1 MKNKIKRVC
10 ALLLAIMMLMTT
22 LSANVFAG
30 TIFTGTKED
39 TIYLSWQYYEYDKTN
54 KSYTAV
60 SALEEGKTYAARLM
74 FHNNPAD
81 EEQTI
86 VGASLHTEYDVEVV
100 NIPDAGEATK
110 RSVFCKLAASFTPN
124 NDGNGLL
131 IATYATADG
140 FWDDGDIVTDGY
152 FFEARFTA
160 KKAATSE
167 ELKTLFK
174 VSNES
179 RMFDVNKRSFT
190 IVECP
195 AFVARVKDGA
205 ADFFP
210 TTTAAKIAENLV
222 GEYIDENG
230 NATAVSGITVTLPAT
245 GLVEGKNVVTA
256 SYNGYTCDVTITV
269 KPDTMTGISITHEPN
284 MSYNSGDKL
293 NLTGLVV
300 SAQYA
305 SGNTVELG
313 SGVYAT
319 DPAKNTEL
327 TVAEH
332 NGKRITVTVG
342 SFTAETTGVLTVS
355 PANISG
361 ASIEDVGPFEYTG
374 EQIKPEPAVSLN
386 GKELVKD
393 TDYTLSYDN
402 NTNVTTE
409 AKVIVTAAGTEYT
422 GSAEK
427 TFEITKA
434 TGKLTLKVNNEENAV
449 TITYGDSITFTDG
462 NGIAIG
468 GGNPSDVVIYY
479 KTTDESTGTVYD
491 STSTQLN
498 VGAYTFWAVRSADD
512 NHEAA
517 TSNEVVVTIVPRTVT
532 NPALTIEGFAKG
544 SRKSDLTFT
553 NVTANLETPTGYNC
567 YEGTEATGN
576 PDNAGNFKVGTTYSI
591 AITLHPA
598 ANYAFDE
605 LDPGYLTV
613 TINGEE
619 QKAKIEK
626 GPEFNGVSEY
636 QAVVT
641 ATTADKDEPT
651 LDLKDLNAT
660 YGDKLLNLKL
670 DSCSASFNGQP
681 VEGTFAWA
689 DEYNAETPVGDAG
702 EQTFNVVFTPAQQE
716 VYATVTGTVKV
727 NVAKKQITFTKS
739 DYEWKSINDDPYT
752 LDDYKAMCFQY
763 DKNEH
768 GIEPT
773 CTNNDISDLVEF
785 EVSSNNKSTNVI
797 AATVTAKVLL
807 KDEYAKNYKFDKD
820 NTNIQSA
827 TLKVLPIV
835 VEGTGEYTHSV
846 EVCYTTSSVD
856 IPLSEFGLPEN
867 VLTDTNNKYWM
878 RNKAVVVDEGNVL
891 PFTPTAFDDTKL
903 TLTLNLKS
911 SLTKADANKTASVTL
926 GLKVNNYETTNP
938 GVEEIAGGEDKLFIL
953 KLTVKII
960 EKEDAGLEV
969 FGIPK
974 TMVYGDTVRAGSPD
988 GYYYTVEKEGKNATF
1003 SAMISDTAVVAFDN
1017 DEGLAAKGVGTATI
1031 TCTYESDT
1039 TFATKTFTINVTPKG
1054 LTANVSHA
1062 PITYGDLAPTE
1073 GYTVTFNGLLTGDVL
1088 ADTDYTVGTAYKQ
1101 GDPVGKYAFTC
1112 VLNSETVKNYKLD
1125 TVNGELVVNKKE
1137 LTDGDVTVTVLG
1149 ETPVYDG
1156 SEKKPSVEV
1165 KYGETT
1171 LAAAD
1176 YTVSYS
1182 NNVNA
1187 GVNTASVTV
1196 TSNDNSSY
1204 KFTATKNFTIAQA
1217 PISGAMIANIP
1228 SVTYDTKAHT
1238 PEVTVTFN
1246 GSKLTDA
1253 DYTVSYSEDCI
1264 NAGTVTVT
1272 VTGKGNFTGTASKDF
1287 AIAQAY
1293 LSVENQTVTH
1303 FRTETDAK
1311 SFAVPAD
1318 MFLADEKE
1326 TGFTITVTDYAGD
1339 EIFTTAPAVDGTNVN
1354 YQLNGTV
1361 GTAFVEVK
1369 VKPDSSNY
1377 ANASFTLTFVVNDK
1391 ENVSGSISFPD
1402 GSTVYTGTGIKYE
1415 NATIS
1420 GYSGTLRYGYT
1431 PNASTGASLDA
1442 SGLPLTVG
1450 TYTVAVTFNSDA
1462 SFGYKTATF
1471 TITKATPTGTPG
1483 YTKLETSGK
1492 TLADAKLTVGTIRP
1506 AGTIAWDLPLTTVL
1520 EDGKAYAW
1528 TFTPNDTHNYTILTG
1543 TLVPYVDDGMDYIPG
1558 VIGGNTGSFNFHDVS
1573 RLDYFYDAVKWAA
1586 ENGIASG
1593 TGRYTF
1599 SPNAV
1604 CTRAQTVTFLWRAA
1618 GSPLPRYRVCPF
1630 TDVQPSD
1637 YYYNAVLWAVEQG
1650 ITTGLNATT
1659 FGPDVTVTRGQVA
1672 TFLYRAASAAK
1683 PNTFNPFTD
1692 VKTTAYNYDAI
1703 LWAYDNRITTGTS
1716 DTTFSPDAY
1725 CTRAQIV
1732 TFLYRY
1738 YQGR

>member
-1 MKNKIKRVC
+1 MKNKLKRVC

-74 FHNNPAD
+74 FHNNPAE

-100 NIPDAGEATK
+100 NIPDTGEATK

-179 RMFDVNKRSFT
+179 RMFDVSKRSFT

-205 ADFFP
+205 PDFFP

-230 NATAVSGITVTLPAT
+230 NATAVSDFTVMLPAT
-245 GLVEGKNVVTA
+245 GLVKGENVVTA

-305 SGNTVELG
+305 SGDTAELG

-332 NGKRITVTVG
+332 NGKRITVKVG

-468 GGNPSDVVIYY
+468 GVNPSDVVIYY

-498 VGAYTFWAVRSADD
+498 VGNYTFWAVRSADD

-605 LDPGYLTV
+605 LDPGFLTV

-651 LDLKDLNAT
+651 LDLKDLSAT

-670 DSCSASFNGQP
+670 DSCSASLNGQP

-856 IPLSEFGLPEN
+856 IPLSEFGLPDE
-867 VLTDTNNKYWM
+867 VLNDTNNKYWM
-878 RNKAVVVDEGNVL
+878 RTDAVVAGDVDVISG
-891 PFTPTAFDDTKL
+891 TPTSFDEANR

-911 SLTKADANKTASVTL
+911 SLTKDDAGKTASVTL
-926 GLKVNNYETTNP
+926 GLKVNNYETINP

-988 GYYYTVEKEGKNATF
+988 GYYYTVKKEGKNATF
-1003 SAMISDTAVVAFDN
+1003 SAMISDTAVVAFDDDN
-1017 DEGLAAKGVGTATI
+1017 GLVAKGVGTAKI
-1031 TCTYESDT
+1031 TVEYDSDT
-1039 TFATKTFTINVTPKG
+1039 TYDKEEFTIEVTPKP
-1054 LTANVSHA
+1054 LTAAVSHA
-1062 PITYGDLAPTE
+1062 PITYGDPAPTE

-1088 ADTDYTVGTAYKQ
+1088 ADTDYTVGTEYKK
-1101 GDPVGKYAFTC
+1101 GDKVGNYKFT
-1112 VLNSETVKNYKLD
+1112 VELNTAVKNYKID
-1125 TVNGELVVNKKE
+1125 TVTGALVVNPK
-1137 LTDGDVTVTVLG
+1137 
-1149 ETPVYDG
+1149 
-1156 SEKKPSVEV
+1156 SIAAPSVTINDPTDKTYTGSPCVQGVSV
-1165 KYGETT
+1165 KDSEAK
-1171 LAAAD
+1171 L
-1176 YTVSYS
+1176 TVDDI
-1182 NNVNA
+1182 
-1187 GVNTASVTV
+1187 SVTYENNINV
-1196 TSNDNSSY
+1196 G
-1204 KFTATKNFTIAQA
+1204 TATIIYTGKNNYTGEIRKNFKITEASITDD
-1217 PISGAMIANIP
+1217 MIANIP

-1272 VTGKGNFTGTASKDF
+1272 VTGKGNFTGTASKTF
-1287 AIAQAY
+1287 TINKAGLTLNPCTISE
-1293 LSVENQTVTH
+1293 LC
-1303 FRTETDAK
+1303 TETDLK
-1311 SFAVPAD
+1311 TRTLPSDF
-1318 MFLADEKE
+1318 FLAGETE
-1326 TGFTITVTDYAGD
+1326 TGFSIELTAVAGGD
-1339 EIFTTAPAVDGTNVN
+1339 DIFAVAPAVVEGENKITFRLKNEVGAATFTVTVTPVSGN
-1354 YQLNGTV
+1354 YNG
-1361 GTAFVEVK
+1361 G
-1369 VKPDSSNY
+1369 SY
-1377 ANASFTLTFVVNDK
+1377 ALTISTHDRTD
-1391 ENVSGSISFPD
+1391 VSGSISFPD
-1402 GSTVYTGTGIKYE
+1402 GSAVYTGTGIKYE

-1420 GYSGTLRYGYT
+1420 GHSGTLRYGYT

-1492 TLADAKLTVGTIRP
+1492 TLTDAKLTVGTIRP

-1528 TFTPNDTHNYTILTG
+1528 TFTPADTHNYTILTG

-1573 RLDYFYDAVKWAA
+1573 RLDYFYNAVKWAA

-1630 TDVQPSD
+1630 TDVQPND

-1659 FGPDVTVTRGQVA
+1659 FGPDVTVDRGQVA
-1672 TFLYRAASAAK
+1672 AFLYRAASAAK
-1683 PNTFNPFTD
+1683 PSTFNPFTD
-1692 VKTTAYNYDAI
+1692 VKTTAYNYNAI

>member
-100 NIPDAGEATK
+100 NIPDAGETTK

-651 LDLKDLNAT
+651 LDLKDLSAT

-807 KDEYAKNYKFDKD
+807 KDKYAKNYKFDKD

-835 VEGTGEYTHSV
+835 VEGTGEYAHSV

-856 IPLSEFGLPEN
+856 IPLSAFGLPDE
-867 VLTDTNNKYWM
+867 VLNDTNNKYWM
-878 RNKAVVVDEGNVL
+878 RTDAVVAGDVDVISG
-891 PFTPTAFDDTKL
+891 TPTSFVEATR
-903 TLTLNLKS
+903 TLTLNLA
-911 SLTKADANKTASVTL
+911 SLTKDDAGKTASVTL
-926 GLKVNNYETTNP
+926 GLKVNNYETTNT
-938 GVEEIAGGEDKLFIL
+938 GVEEIAGGEEKLFIL

-988 GYYYTVEKEGKNATF
+988 GYYYTVKKEGKNATF
-1003 SAMISDTAVVAFDN
+1003 SAMISDTAVVAFDD

-1054 LTANVSHA
+1054 LTANVSHD
-1062 PITYGDLAPTE
+1062 PIIYGDAAPTTGYSVEFE
-1073 GYTVTFNGLLTGDVL
+1073 GLVNNDEIAEDAYTV
-1088 ADTDYTVGTAYKQ
+1088 DTEYTKGCKVDNYK
-1101 GDPVGKYAFTC
+1101 FTC
-1112 VLNSETVKNYKLD
+1112 VLDTDKIKNY
-1125 TVNGELVVNKKE
+1125 TIGNVTGELVVNPK
-1137 LTDGDVTVTVLG
+1137 
-1149 ETPVYDG
+1149 
-1156 SEKKPSVEV
+1156 SIAAPSVTINDPTDKTYTGSPCVQGVSV
-1165 KYGETT
+1165 KDSEAK
-1171 LAAAD
+1171 L
-1176 YTVSYS
+1176 TVDDI
-1182 NNVNA
+1182 
-1187 GVNTASVTV
+1187 SVTYENNINV
-1196 TSNDNSSY
+1196 G
-1204 KFTATKNFTIAQA
+1204 TATIIYTGKNNYTGEIRKNFKITEASITDD
-1217 PISGAMIANIP
+1217 MIANIP
-1228 SVTYDTKAHT
+1228 SVTYNTRAHT
-1238 PEVTVTFN
+1238 PDVTVTFE
-1246 GSKLTDA
+1246 GSTLEAGK
-1253 DYTVSYSEDCI
+1253 DYGVAYTNNI
-1264 NAGTVTVT
+1264 NAGTATVT

-1311 SFAVPAD
+1311 SYAVPAD

-1354 YQLNGTV
+1354 YQLSGTV

-1402 GSTVYTGTGIKYE
+1402 GSAVYTGTGIKYE

-1573 RLDYFYDAVKWAA
+1573 RFDYFYDAVKWAA

-1650 ITTGLNATT
+1650 ITTGLNANT

-1683 PNTFNPFTD
+1683 PSTFNPFTD
-1692 VKTTAYNYDAI
+1692 VKTTAYNYGAI

>member
-1 MKNKIKRVC
+1 MMKRNI
-10 ALLLAIMMLMTT
+10 ALLLIAALLASFLVLPVSAAEIPEIK
-22 LSANVFAG
+22 LSVVPFTEDAENG
-30 TIFTGTKED
+30 TIIEGTAKE
-39 TIYLSWQYYEYDKTN
+39 TYEAGD
-54 KSYTAV
+54 AV
-60 SALEEGKTYAARLM
+60 ACK
-74 FHNNPAD
+74 
-81 EEQTI
+81 
-86 VGASLHTEYDVEVV
+86 VEFV
-100 NIPDAGEATK
+100 
-110 RSVFCKLAASFTPN
+110 N
-124 NDGNGLL
+124 NDVVRWLNTFAIELMYDNTKL
-131 IATYATADG
+131 SLYS
-140 FWDDGDIVTDGY
+140 FPSDD
-152 FFEARFTA
+152 E
-160 KKAATSE
+160 
-167 ELKTLFK
+167 
-174 VSNES
+174 
-179 RMFDVNKRSFT
+179 
-190 IVECP
+190 
-195 AFVARVKDGA
+195 
-205 ADFFP
+205 
-210 TTTAAKIAENLV
+210 
-222 GEYIDENG
+222 
-230 NATAVSGITVTLPAT
+230 
-245 GLVEGKNVVTA
+245 
-256 SYNGYTCDVTITV
+256 
-269 KPDTMTGISITHEPN
+269 
-284 MSYNSGDKL
+284 
-293 NLTGLVV
+293 
-300 SAQYA
+300 
-305 SGNTVELG
+305 
-313 SGVYAT
+313 
-319 DPAKNTEL
+319 
-327 TVAEH
+327 
-332 NGKRITVTVG
+332 
-342 SFTAETTGVLTVS
+342 
-355 PANISG
+355 
-361 ASIEDVGPFEYTG
+361 EDVGPLVNELGGLSTPAAKPDEGHYPFAIALTPGQRVAANATKTVAYILFKISG
-374 EQIKPEPAVSLN
+374 EAESGNLTFTVDKDSNRNQICGSLN
-386 GKELVKD
+386 KGGEAENFTEIDFSDIAVEAPVIGVAPTIDSVKVD
-393 TDYTLSYDN
+393 PDSAEYASGDVLTLSA
-402 NTNVTTE
+402 TS
-409 AKVIVTAAGTEYT
+409 KAGSNIT
-422 GSAEK
+422 SLV
-427 TFEITKA
+427 TFEVTNDAGSPA
-434 TGKLTLKVNNEENAV
+434 TGFTLDAENATLTV
-449 TITYGDSITFTDG
+449 NETDPASVGTYTVKASAKGEESRGEATATFT
-462 NGIAIG
+462 I
-468 GGNPSDVVIYY
+468 NP
-479 KTTDESTGTVYD
+479 K
-491 STSTQLN
+491 
-498 VGAYTFWAVRSADD
+498 
-512 NHEAA
+512 
-517 TSNEVVVTIVPRTVT
+517 TVT
-532 NPALTIEGFAKG
+532 NPTLTVVGFGKGQAKG
-544 SRKSDLTFT
+544 SLTFKD
-553 NVTANLETPTGYNC
+553 VTGGLAVPNGYRC
-567 YEGTEATGN
+567 YKGTEATGT
-576 PDNAGNFKVGTTYSI
+576 PDHEGNFEAGTTYTI
-591 AITLHPA
+591 AITLNPA
-598 ANYAFDE
+598 ENYAFDE

-856 IPLSEFGLPEN
+856 IPLSEFGLPDE
-867 VLTDTNNKYWM
+867 VLNDTNNKYWM
-878 RNKAVVVDEGNVL
+878 RTDAVVAGDVDVISG
-891 PFTPTAFDDTKL
+891 TPTSFDETNR

-911 SLTKADANKTASVTL
+911 SLTKDDAGKTASVTL
-926 GLKVNNYETTNP
+926 GLKVNNYETINP

-1054 LTANVSHA
+1054 LTANVSYA

-1246 GSKLTDA
+1246 GNKLTDA

-1483 YTKLETSGK
+1483 YTKLESSGK

-1586 ENGIASG
+1586 ENDIASG

-1683 PNTFNPFTD
+1683 PSTFNPFTD
-1692 VKTTAYNYDAI
+1692 VKTTAYNYNAI

>member
-1 MKNKIKRVC
+1 
-10 ALLLAIMMLMTT
+10 MMLMST
-22 LSANVFAG
+22 LSLNVFAG
-30 TIFTGTKED
+30 SVIPGTKDEK
-39 TIYLSWQYYEYDKTN
+39 IHLGWKYFEYDEDN
-54 KSYTAV
+54 EAAGAAV
-60 SALEEGKTYAARLM
+60 QALEAGKTYCVRLA
-74 FHNNPAD
+74 FFDNPSD
-81 EEQTI
+81 ENSTVTGATI
-86 VGASLHTEYDVEVV
+86 SVRYDAEAV
-100 NIPDAGEATK
+100 NIPNTGEATVN
-110 RSVFCKLAASFTPN
+110 SVFYEYQGTFIPN

-131 IATYATADG
+131 TITLATTSGIRTNRGKLVTAG
-140 FWDDGDIVTDGY
+140 N
-152 FFEARFTA
+152 FFEAVFEA
-160 KKAATSE
+160 KKTVTE
-167 ELKTLFK
+167 DELKTLFHLG
-174 VSNES
+174 SETN
-179 RMFDVNKRSFT
+179 MIFDVNEKDFT

-195 AFVARVKDGA
+195 AFTARVKDGA

-230 NATAVSGITVTLPAT
+230 IATAVSDFTVTLPAT
-245 GLVEGKNVVTA
+245 GLVEGENVVTA

-305 SGNTVELG
+305 SGDTVELG

-342 SFTAETTGVLTVS
+342 SFTAETIGTLTVN
-355 PANISG
+355 PADISS
-361 ASIEDVGPFEYTG
+361 ASIAAVGPFEYDNG
-374 EQIKPEPAVSLN
+374 NEIKPTPAITLGEKTLEN
-386 GKELVKD
+386 GV
-393 TDYTLSYDN
+393 DYDLSYESN
-402 NTNVTTE
+402 INVG
-409 AKVIVTAAGTEYT
+409 TATLTATGKGEYQGTV
-422 GSAEK
+422 SA
-427 TFEITKA
+427 TFQITKA

-468 GGNPSDVVIYY
+468 GVNPSDVVIYY

-498 VGAYTFWAVRSADD
+498 VGTYTFWAVRSADD
-512 NHEAA
+512 NNEAA
-517 TSNEVVVTIVPRTVT
+517 TSNEVAVTITPKKVT
-532 NPALTIEGFAKG
+532 NPTLTVVGFGKGQAKG
-544 SRKSDLTFT
+544 FLKFT
-553 NVTANLETPTGYNC
+553 NVTGGLAVPTGYNC

-641 ATTADKDEPT
+641 ATTAGKDTLAVLLTPGTTPNAHYGMKLSDLSFTGGTVIVAGDASKTPVDGHFEWVNPNEDVGDPTVYDGTSEPYGRAFAAKFVPTDSENYAELSLNVRVHVHKATISIADIKDWDYTDAFQYDGTEHKVELVIPADLQGRIKVEYENNTATDVGTRTATATISALDDVHYAIYESDCTRTLTWQINAATPEGYTADIVKEVLVGDVQTITVTANDFNLPAGGRLGSPT
-651 LDLKDLNAT
+651 LVSDSTSLVTSWGLTSNDGVAYDLRATTADDADTAEAKYLMVYRNRNYTDVTVTVTIKVIAKTADTETMKFTVADAVYGAGVSPVFTSLPAGVTADMVTVSYTGSEGTYTAATIADAPVGDYTANAKYETSDTIYTASASFKITPKGLTVSVSYDPIT
-660 YGDKLLNLKL
+660 YGDAAPENGYKVTIEGLVNGEEVTYTVGTEYKKGDKVGNYKFTFELNTAVKNYKI
-670 DSCSASFNGQP
+670 D
-681 VEGTFAWA
+681 
-689 DEYNAETPVGDAG
+689 
-702 EQTFNVVFTPAQQE
+702 
-716 VYATVTGTVKV
+716 TVTGALVV
-727 NVAKKQITFTKS
+727 NP
-739 DYEWKSINDDPYT
+739 KSIAAPSVTINDPTDKTYT
-752 LDDYKAMCFQY
+752 GSPCVQGVSVKDSEAKLTFD
-763 DKNEH
+763 
-768 GIEPT
+768 
-773 CTNNDISDLVEF
+773 DISVTYE
-785 EVSSNNKSTNVI
+785 NNIN
-797 AATVTAKVLL
+797 
-807 KDEYAKNYKFDKD
+807 
-820 NTNIQSA
+820 
-827 TLKVLPIV
+827 
-835 VEGTGEYTHSV
+835 
-846 EVCYTTSSVD
+846 
-856 IPLSEFGLPEN
+856 
-867 VLTDTNNKYWM
+867 
-878 RNKAVVVDEGNVL
+878 
-891 PFTPTAFDDTKL
+891 
-903 TLTLNLKS
+903 
-911 SLTKADANKTASVTL
+911 
-926 GLKVNNYETTNP
+926 
-938 GVEEIAGGEDKLFIL
+938 
-953 KLTVKII
+953 
-960 EKEDAGLEV
+960 
-969 FGIPK
+969 
-974 TMVYGDTVRAGSPD
+974 
-988 GYYYTVEKEGKNATF
+988 
-1003 SAMISDTAVVAFDN
+1003 
-1017 DEGLAAKGVGTATI
+1017 VGTATI
-1031 TCTYESDT
+1031 
-1039 TFATKTFTINVTPKG
+1039 I
-1054 LTANVSHA
+1054 
-1062 PITYGDLAPTE
+1062 
-1073 GYTVTFNGLLTGDVL
+1073 YTGKNNYTG
-1088 ADTDYTVGTAYKQ
+1088 
-1101 GDPVGKYAFTC
+1101 
-1112 VLNSETVKNYKLD
+1112 EIR
-1125 TVNGELVVNKKE
+1125 
-1137 LTDGDVTVTVLG
+1137 
-1149 ETPVYDG
+1149 
-1156 SEKKPSVEV
+1156 
-1165 KYGETT
+1165 
-1171 LAAAD
+1171 
-1176 YTVSYS
+1176 
-1182 NNVNA
+1182 
-1187 GVNTASVTV
+1187 
-1196 TSNDNSSY
+1196 
-1204 KFTATKNFTIAQA
+1204 KNFKITEASITDD
-1217 PISGAMIANIP
+1217 MIANIP
-1228 SVTYDTKAHT
+1228 SVTYNTRAHT
-1238 PEVTVTFN
+1238 PDVTVTFE
-1246 GSKLTDA
+1246 GSTLEAGK
-1253 DYTVSYSEDCI
+1253 DYDVAYTNNI
-1264 NAGTVTVT
+1264 NAGTATVT

-1311 SFAVPAD
+1311 SYAVPAD

-1326 TGFTITVTDYAGD
+1326 TGFTITVTDYDGD
-1339 EIFTTAPAVDGTNVN
+1339 EIFKTAPAVDGTNVN

-1369 VKPDSSNY
+1369 VKPGSSNY

-1402 GSTVYTGTGIKYE
+1402 GSAVYTGTGIKYE

-1528 TFTPNDTHNYTILTG
+1528 TFTPADTHNYTILTG
-1543 TLVPYVDDGMDYIPG
+1543 TLIPYVDDGMDYIPG

-1630 TDVQPSD
+1630 TDVNPRD
-1637 YYYNAVLWAVEQG
+1637 YYYDAVLWAVEQG

-1659 FGPDVTVTRGQVA
+1659 FGPDVTVDRGQVA
-1672 TFLYRAASAAK
+1672 AFLYRAASAAK

>member
-1 MKNKIKRVC
+1 MKVRLKRVL
-10 ALLLAIMMLMTT
+10 ALLLAAAMLASFCSVT
-22 LSANVFAG
+22 VFAG
-30 TIFTGTKED
+30 EVAKGTNGK
-39 TIYLSWQYYEYDKTN
+39 TIYLNWTYYSDKKVTN
-54 KSYTAV
+54 KVDSLEADTEYYARLGFSGNPIDQGALASICSFSLYGSFDTEKIEAESILSGDVTIQKNIIGNEFNLQWASPDGIINEDEELLAQGCLARICFKTKRAV
-60 SALEEGKTYAARLM
+60 S
-74 FHNNPAD
+74 
-81 EEQTI
+81 
-86 VGASLHTEYDVEVV
+86 
-100 NIPDAGEATK
+100 
-110 RSVFCKLAASFTPN
+110 
-124 NDGNGLL
+124 
-131 IATYATADG
+131 
-140 FWDDGDIVTDGY
+140 
-152 FFEARFTA
+152 
-160 KKAATSE
+160 SE
-167 ELKTLFK
+167 ELHGLFK
-174 VSNES
+174 VNAKLSSGEETNIGDGVIGNP
-179 RMFDVNKRSFT
+179 RLFT

-195 AFVARVKDGA
+195 AFVARLADNA
-205 ADFFP
+205 PDFFP

-230 NATAVSGITVTLPAT
+230 NATAVSNFTVTLPAA
-245 GLVEGKNVVTA
+245 GLVKGENVVTA
-256 SYNGYTCDVTITV
+256 SYDGYTCDVTITV
-269 KPDTMTGISITHEPN
+269 KPDTMTGILIKSEPDN
-284 MSYNSGDKL
+284 MIYTSGDKL

-305 SGNTVELG
+305 SGDTVELG

-332 NGKRITVTVG
+332 NGKHITVTVG

-427 TFEITKA
+427 NFEIKKA

-449 TITYGDSITFTDG
+449 TITYGDSIMFTDG

-468 GGNPSDVVIYY
+468 GVNPSDVVIYY

-498 VGAYTFWAVRSADD
+498 VGTYTFWAVRSADD

-544 SRKSDLTFT
+544 SRKMALTFT
-553 NVTANLETPTGYNC
+553 NVTVNLETPTGYNC
-567 YEGTEATGN
+567 YEGTEATGK

-651 LDLKDLNAT
+651 LDLKDLSAT

-739 DYEWKSINDDPYT
+739 DYKWRASNNETPTEVKDDGEIVFT
-752 LDDYKAMCFQY
+752 Y
-763 DKNEH
+763 DGKEH
-768 GIEPT
+768 GIEAY
-773 CTNNDISDLVEF
+773 CKNSAIADDVEIVYDSGERSF
-785 EVSSNNKSTNVI
+785 TSSKGS
-797 AATVTAKVLL
+797 TVTAHVEV
-807 KDEYAKNYKFDKD
+807 KDKKNYELDGGP
-820 NTNIQSA
+820 NIQSGFIRI
-827 TLKVLPIV
+827 LPIV
-835 VEGTGEYTHSV
+835 VNYDGEYTHSV

-856 IPLSEFGLPEN
+856 IPLSEFGLPDE
-867 VLTDTNNKYWM
+867 VLNDTNNKYWM
-878 RNKAVVVDEGNVL
+878 RTDAVVAGDVDVISG
-891 PFTPTAFDDTKL
+891 TPTSFDEANR

-911 SLTKADANKTASVTL
+911 SLTKDDAGKTASVTL
-926 GLKVNNYETTNP
+926 GLKVNNYETINP

-988 GYYYTVEKEGKNATF
+988 GYYYTVKKEGKNATF
-1003 SAMISDTAVVAFDN
+1003 SAMISDTAVVAFDDDN
-1017 DEGLAAKGVGTATI
+1017 GLVAKGVGTAKI
-1031 TCTYESDT
+1031 TVEYDSDT
-1039 TFATKTFTINVTPKG
+1039 TYDKEEFTIEVTPKP
-1054 LTANVSHA
+1054 LTAAVSHA
-1062 PITYGDLAPTE
+1062 PITYGDPAPTE

-1088 ADTDYTVGTAYKQ
+1088 ADTDYTVGTEYKK
-1101 GDPVGKYAFTC
+1101 GDKVGNYKFT
-1112 VLNSETVKNYKLD
+1112 VELNTAVKNYKID
-1125 TVNGELVVNKKE
+1125 TVTGALVVNPK
-1137 LTDGDVTVTVLG
+1137 
-1149 ETPVYDG
+1149 
-1156 SEKKPSVEV
+1156 SIAAPSVTINNPTDKTYTGSPCVQGVSV
-1165 KYGETT
+1165 KDSEAKLTF
-1171 LAAAD
+1171 D
-1176 YTVSYS
+1176 DI
-1182 NNVNA
+1182 
-1187 GVNTASVTV
+1187 SVTYENNINV
-1196 TSNDNSSY
+1196 G
-1204 KFTATKNFTIAQA
+1204 TATIIYTGKNNYTGEIRKNFKITEASITDD
-1217 PISGAMIANIP
+1217 MIANIP
-1228 SVTYDTKAHT
+1228 SVTYNTKAHT
-1238 PEVTVTFN
+1238 PDVTVTFE
-1246 GSKLTDA
+1246 GSTLEAGK
-1253 DYTVSYSEDCI
+1253 DYDVAYTNNI
-1264 NAGTVTVT
+1264 NAGTATVT
-1272 VTGKGNFTGTASKDF
+1272 VTGKGNFTGTASKTF
-1287 AIAQAY
+1287 TINKAGLTLNPCTISE
-1293 LSVENQTVTH
+1293 LC
-1303 FRTETDAK
+1303 TETDLK
-1311 SFAVPAD
+1311 TRTLPSDF
-1318 MFLADEKE
+1318 FLAGETE
-1326 TGFTITVTDYAGD
+1326 TGFSIKLTAVEGGD
-1339 EIFTTAPAVDGTNVN
+1339 DIFAVAPAVVEGENKITFRLKNEVGAATFTVTVTPVSGN
-1354 YQLNGTV
+1354 YNG
-1361 GTAFVEVK
+1361 G
-1369 VKPDSSNY
+1369 SY
-1377 ANASFTLTFVVNDK
+1377 ALTISTHDRTD
-1391 ENVSGSISFPD
+1391 VSGSISFPD
-1402 GSTVYTGTGIKYE
+1402 GSAVYTGTGIKYE

-1528 TFTPNDTHNYTILTG
+1528 TFTPADTHNYTILTG

-1692 VKTTAYNYDAI
+1692 VKTTAYNYNAI

>member
-1 MKNKIKRVC
+1 MMKRNI
-10 ALLLAIMMLMTT
+10 ALLLIAALLASFLVLPVSAAEIPEIK
-22 LSANVFAG
+22 LSVVPFTEDAENG
-30 TIFTGTKED
+30 TIIEGTAKE
-39 TIYLSWQYYEYDKTN
+39 TYEAGD
-54 KSYTAV
+54 AV
-60 SALEEGKTYAARLM
+60 ACK
-74 FHNNPAD
+74 
-81 EEQTI
+81 
-86 VGASLHTEYDVEVV
+86 VEFV
-100 NIPDAGEATK
+100 
-110 RSVFCKLAASFTPN
+110 N
-124 NDGNGLL
+124 NDVVRWLNTFAIELMYDNTKL
-131 IATYATADG
+131 SLYS
-140 FWDDGDIVTDGY
+140 FPSDD
-152 FFEARFTA
+152 E
-160 KKAATSE
+160 
-167 ELKTLFK
+167 
-174 VSNES
+174 
-179 RMFDVNKRSFT
+179 
-190 IVECP
+190 
-195 AFVARVKDGA
+195 
-205 ADFFP
+205 
-210 TTTAAKIAENLV
+210 
-222 GEYIDENG
+222 
-230 NATAVSGITVTLPAT
+230 
-245 GLVEGKNVVTA
+245 
-256 SYNGYTCDVTITV
+256 
-269 KPDTMTGISITHEPN
+269 
-284 MSYNSGDKL
+284 
-293 NLTGLVV
+293 
-300 SAQYA
+300 
-305 SGNTVELG
+305 
-313 SGVYAT
+313 
-319 DPAKNTEL
+319 
-327 TVAEH
+327 
-332 NGKRITVTVG
+332 
-342 SFTAETTGVLTVS
+342 
-355 PANISG
+355 
-361 ASIEDVGPFEYTG
+361 EDVGPLVNELGGLSTPAAKPDEGHYPFAIALTPGQRVAANATKTVAYILFKISG
-374 EQIKPEPAVSLN
+374 EAESGNLTFTVDKDSNRNQICGSLN
-386 GKELVKD
+386 KGGEAENFTEIDFSDIAVEAPVIGVAPTIDSVKVD
-393 TDYTLSYDN
+393 PDSAEYASGDVLTLSA
-402 NTNVTTE
+402 TS
-409 AKVIVTAAGTEYT
+409 KAGSNIT
-422 GSAEK
+422 SLV
-427 TFEITKA
+427 TFEVTNDAGSPA
-434 TGKLTLKVNNEENAV
+434 TGFTLDAENATLTV
-449 TITYGDSITFTDG
+449 NETDPASVGTYTVKASAKGEESRGEATATFT
-462 NGIAIG
+462 I
-468 GGNPSDVVIYY
+468 NP
-479 KTTDESTGTVYD
+479 K
-491 STSTQLN
+491 
-498 VGAYTFWAVRSADD
+498 
-512 NHEAA
+512 
-517 TSNEVVVTIVPRTVT
+517 TVT
-532 NPALTIEGFAKG
+532 NPTLTVVGFGKGQAKG
-544 SRKSDLTFT
+544 SLTFKD
-553 NVTANLETPTGYNC
+553 VTGGLAVPNGYRC
-567 YEGTEATGN
+567 YKGTEATGT
-576 PDNAGNFKVGTTYSI
+576 PDHEGNFEAGTTYTI
-591 AITLHPA
+591 AITLNPA
-598 ANYAFDE
+598 ENYAFDE
-605 LDPGYLTV
+605 LDPGSVAV

-651 LDLKDLNAT
+651 LDLKDLSAT

-807 KDEYAKNYKFDKD
+807 KDKYAKNYKFDKD

-835 VEGTGEYTHSV
+835 VEGTGEYAHSV

-856 IPLSEFGLPEN
+856 IPLSAFGLPDE
-867 VLTDTNNKYWM
+867 VLNDTNNKYWM
-878 RNKAVVVDEGNVL
+878 RTDAVVAGDVDVISG
-891 PFTPTAFDDTKL
+891 TPTSFVEATR
-903 TLTLNLKS
+903 TLTLNLA
-911 SLTKADANKTASVTL
+911 SLTKDDAGKTASVTL
-926 GLKVNNYETTNP
+926 GLKVNNYETTNT
-938 GVEEIAGGEDKLFIL
+938 GVEEIAGGEEKLFIL

-988 GYYYTVEKEGKNATF
+988 GYYYTVKKEGKNATF
-1003 SAMISDTAVVAFDN
+1003 SAMISDTAVVAFDD

-1054 LTANVSHA
+1054 LTANVSHD
-1062 PITYGDLAPTE
+1062 PIIYGDAAPTTGYSVEFE
-1073 GYTVTFNGLLTGDVL
+1073 GLVNNDEIAEDAYTV
-1088 ADTDYTVGTAYKQ
+1088 DTEYTKGCKVDNYK
-1101 GDPVGKYAFTC
+1101 FTC
-1112 VLNSETVKNYKLD
+1112 VLDTDKIKNY
-1125 TVNGELVVNKKE
+1125 TIGNVTGELVVNPK
-1137 LTDGDVTVTVLG
+1137 
-1149 ETPVYDG
+1149 
-1156 SEKKPSVEV
+1156 SIAAPSVTINDPTDKTYTGSPCVQGVSV
-1165 KYGETT
+1165 KDSEAK
-1171 LAAAD
+1171 L
-1176 YTVSYS
+1176 TVDDI
-1182 NNVNA
+1182 
-1187 GVNTASVTV
+1187 SVTYENNINV
-1196 TSNDNSSY
+1196 G
-1204 KFTATKNFTIAQA
+1204 TATIIYTGKNNYTGEIRKNFKITEASITDD
-1217 PISGAMIANIP
+1217 MIANIP
-1228 SVTYDTKAHT
+1228 SVTYNTKPHT
-1238 PEVTVTFN
+1238 PEVTVTFE
-1246 GSKLTDA
+1246 GSPLEAGK
-1253 DYTVSYSEDCI
+1253 DYDVAYTNNIY
-1264 NAGTVTVT
+1264 AGTATVT
-1272 VTGKGNFTGTASKDF
+1272 VTGKGNFTGTASKNF

-1311 SFAVPAD
+1311 SYAVPAD

-1326 TGFTITVTDYAGD
+1326 TGFTITVTDYDGD
-1339 EIFTTAPAVDGTNVN
+1339 EIFTTAPAVNGTNVN

-1402 GSTVYTGTGIKYE
+1402 GSAVYTGTGIKYE

-1528 TFTPNDTHNYTILTG
+1528 TFTPADTHNYTILTG

-1630 TDVQPSD
+1630 TDVKPSD

-1683 PNTFNPFTD
+1683 PSTFNPFTD
-1692 VKTTAYNYDAI
+1692 VKTTAYNYNAI

>member
-1 MKNKIKRVC
+1 MKRVVS
-10 ALLLAIMMLMTT
+10 LVLAILMLVTVTAVPVSAAEKGTSLSLSVVPVTIENKTMTEVTDEGHEYTADSYFLVKVNLKNGATEQYIQGVQLSVNYDPDAVVPYRFNSSSGRVGYGIAPAGFAGNVESAITSEGTVQIGLMTSGWIYVDANETANIASFLFQVKSTAETSSYRFAINTEAETIIEALVDPDGTETAYIDCDYSEAKYDLAIKGAVPTLASVAVDKDEVGYASGDVIT
-22 LSANVFAG
+22 LSA
-30 TIFTGTKED
+30 E
-39 TIYLSWQYYEYDKTN
+39 S
-54 KSYTAV
+54 
-60 SALEEGKTYAARLM
+60 
-74 FHNNPAD
+74 
-81 EEQTI
+81 
-86 VGASLHTEYDVEVV
+86 
-100 NIPDAGEATK
+100 
-110 RSVFCKLAASFTPN
+110 
-124 NDGNGLL
+124 
-131 IATYATADG
+131 
-140 FWDDGDIVTDGY
+140 
-152 FFEARFTA
+152 
-160 KKAATSE
+160 TS
-167 ELKTLFK
+167 
-174 VSNES
+174 
-179 RMFDVNKRSFT
+179 
-190 IVECP
+190 
-195 AFVARVKDGA
+195 
-205 ADFFP
+205 
-210 TTTAAKIAENLV
+210 
-222 GEYIDENG
+222 
-230 NATAVSGITVTLPAT
+230 
-245 GLVEGKNVVTA
+245 GKNVTDFVTF
-256 SYNGYTCDVTITV
+256 TI
-269 KPDTMTGISITHEPN
+269 KDYEG
-284 MSYNSGDKL
+284 
-293 NLTGLVV
+293 TGL
-300 SAQYA
+300 SI
-305 SGNTVELG
+305 EK
-313 SGVYAT
+313 
-319 DPAKNTEL
+319 DKL
-327 TVAEH
+327 TVAAE
-332 NGKRITVTVG
+332 GAAPVGTYTVVATPDG
-342 SFTAETTGVLTVS
+342 TNCTLAE
-355 PANISG
+355 G
-361 ASIEDVGPFEYTG
+361 ASA
-374 EQIKPEPAVSLN
+374 PEA
-386 GKELVKD
+386 
-393 TDYTLSYDN
+393 
-402 NTNVTTE
+402 
-409 AKVIVTAAGTEYT
+409 
-422 GSAEK
+422 
-427 TFEITKA
+427 
-434 TGKLTLKVNNEENAV
+434 
-449 TITYGDSITFTDG
+449 TFTIIPKKITDPKV
-462 NGIAIG
+462 AI
-468 GGNPSDVVIYY
+468 
-479 KTTDESTGTVYD
+479 T
-491 STSTQLN
+491 
-498 VGAYTFWAVRSADD
+498 
-512 NHEAA
+512 
-517 TSNEVVVTIVPRTVT
+517 
-532 NPALTIEGFAKG
+532 GFAKG
-544 SRKSDLTFT
+544 NDIHWDLKIEPKD
-553 NVTANLETPTGYNC
+553 TAGLISNGVNC
-567 YEGTEATGN
+567 YEGPEVTDKPTNSGKFK
-576 PDNAGNFKVGTTYSI
+576 PDTTYTF
-591 AITLHPA
+591 AITLDA
-598 ANYAFDE
+598 MENYE
-605 LDPGYLTV
+605 LGEGTLTY
-613 TINGEE
+613 TINGGEE
-619 QKAKIEK
+619 TTTPIVEK
-626 GPEFNGVSEY
+626 NDFGTPYY

-641 ATTADKDEPT
+641 ATTAGLDSPT
-651 LDLKDLNAT
+651 LALDKLNAT
-660 YGDKLLNLKL
+660 YGDLLSSLIPNGT
-670 DSCSASFNGQP
+670 ATFNGQT
-681 VEGTFAWA
+681 VAGTFAWA
-689 DEYNAETPVGDAG
+689 DKYDENTTVGDAG
-702 EQTFNVVFTPAQQE
+702 ERTFDVVFTPTDKE
-716 VYATVTGTVKV
+716 VYATVTGTVTV
-727 NVAKKQITFTKS
+727 TVAQKEIEFKTS
-739 DYEWKSINDDPYT
+739 DYEWKSINPDDTYT
-752 LDDYKAMCFQY
+752 VDSYGRMCFQY
-763 DKNEH
+763 DGNEH
-768 GIEPT
+768 GIEPN
-773 CTNNDISDLVEF
+773 CKNDDIRDLVEF
-785 EVSSNNKSTNVI
+785 EYVAQFTTNKSTNVI
-797 AATVTAKVLL
+797 GSTVKAQVLL
-807 KDEYAKNYKFDKD
+807 KNNNYKFDKTSTVIKD
-820 NTNIQSA
+820 GDW
-827 TLKVLPIV
+827 KVVPIV
-835 VEGTGEYTHSV
+835 IDYAGEYTHSV
-846 EVCYTTSSVD
+846 DVCYTTSSVD
-856 IPLSEFGLPEN
+856 IPLSAFGLPEN
-867 VLTDTNNKYWM
+867 VLNDTNNKYWM
-878 RNKAVVVDEGNVL
+878 RTDAVVGGDVEVL
-891 PFTPTAFDDTKL
+891 PMTPTSFDEATR

-911 SLTKADANKTASVTL
+911 GLTKDDAGKTATVTL

-938 GVEEIAGGEDKLFIL
+938 GVEGIANKEEKLFIL
-953 KLTVKII
+953 KLTVNII

-988 GYYYTVEKEGKNATF
+988 GYYYTVKKEGKNATF
-1003 SAMISDTAVVAFDN
+1003 SAMISDTAVVAFDD

-1054 LTANVSHA
+1054 LTANVSHD
-1062 PITYGDLAPTE
+1062 PITYGDEAPAD
-1073 GYTVTFNGLLTGDVL
+1073 GYTVTFSGLLTGDEIT
-1088 ADTDYTVGTAYKQ
+1088 DTDYTVGTEYKQ
-1101 GDPVGKYAFTC
+1101 GNPAGKYKFT
-1112 VLNSETVKNYKLD
+1112 VALDTNKVKNYTIN

-1137 LTDGDVTVTVLG
+1137 LTDDAVTVTVLG

-1156 SEKKPSVEV
+1156 IEKKPSVEV

-1204 KFTATKNFTIAQA
+1204 KFTATKNFTIAPA
-1217 PISGAMIANIP
+1217 PISGAMIVNIP

-1253 DYTVSYSEDCI
+1253 DYTVSYGEDCI
-1264 NAGTVTVT
+1264 NAGTATVT

-1391 ENVSGSISFPD
+1391 ENVSGSIFFPD
-1402 GSTVYTGTGIKYE
+1402 GSAVYTGTGIKYE

-1483 YTKLETSGK
+1483 YTLIETSGK

-1573 RLDYFYDAVKWAA
+1573 RFDYFYDAVKWAA

-1703 LWAYDNRITTGTS
+1703 LWAYDNRITTGIS
-1716 DTTFSPDAY
+1716 DTTFSPDVY

>member
-1 MKNKIKRVC
+1 
-10 ALLLAIMMLMTT
+10 MMLMTT

-651 LDLKDLNAT
+651 LDLKDLSAT

-807 KDEYAKNYKFDKD
+807 KDKYAKNYKFDKD

-835 VEGTGEYTHSV
+835 VEGTGEYAHSV

-856 IPLSEFGLPEN
+856 IPLSAFGLPDE
-867 VLTDTNNKYWM
+867 VLNDTNNKYWM
-878 RNKAVVVDEGNVL
+878 RTDAVVAGDVDVISG
-891 PFTPTAFDDTKL
+891 TPTSFVEATR
-903 TLTLNLKS
+903 TLTLNLA
-911 SLTKADANKTASVTL
+911 SLTKDDAGKTASVTL
-926 GLKVNNYETTNP
+926 GLKVNNYETTNT
-938 GVEEIAGGEDKLFIL
+938 GVEEIAGGEEKLFIL

-988 GYYYTVEKEGKNATF
+988 GYYYTVKKEGKNATF
-1003 SAMISDTAVVAFDN
+1003 SAMISDTAVVAFDD

-1054 LTANVSHA
+1054 LTANVSHD
-1062 PITYGDLAPTE
+1062 PIIYGDAAPTTGYSVEFE
-1073 GYTVTFNGLLTGDVL
+1073 GLVNNDEIAEDAYTV
-1088 ADTDYTVGTAYKQ
+1088 DTEYTKGCKVDNYK
-1101 GDPVGKYAFTC
+1101 FTC
-1112 VLNSETVKNYKLD
+1112 VLDTDKIKNY
-1125 TVNGELVVNKKE
+1125 TIGNVTGELVVNPK
-1137 LTDGDVTVTVLG
+1137 
-1149 ETPVYDG
+1149 
-1156 SEKKPSVEV
+1156 SIAAPSVTINDPTDKTYTGSPCVQGVSV
-1165 KYGETT
+1165 KDSEAK
-1171 LAAAD
+1171 L
-1176 YTVSYS
+1176 TVDDI
-1182 NNVNA
+1182 
-1187 GVNTASVTV
+1187 SVTYENNINV
-1196 TSNDNSSY
+1196 G
-1204 KFTATKNFTIAQA
+1204 TATIIYTGKNNYTGEIRKNFKITEASITDD
-1217 PISGAMIANIP
+1217 MIANIP
-1228 SVTYDTKAHT
+1228 SVTYNTKPHT
-1238 PEVTVTFN
+1238 PEVTVTFE
-1246 GSKLTDA
+1246 GSPLEAGK
-1253 DYTVSYSEDCI
+1253 DYDVAYTNNIY
-1264 NAGTVTVT
+1264 AGTATVT
-1272 VTGKGNFTGTASKDF
+1272 VTGKGNFTGTASKNF

-1311 SFAVPAD
+1311 SYAVPAD

-1326 TGFTITVTDYAGD
+1326 TGFTITVTDYDGD
-1339 EIFTTAPAVDGTNVN
+1339 EIFTTAPAVNGTNVN

-1402 GSTVYTGTGIKYE
+1402 GSAVYTGTGIKYE

-1528 TFTPNDTHNYTILTG
+1528 TFTPADTHNYTILTG

-1630 TDVQPSD
+1630 TDVKPSD

-1650 ITTGLNATT
+1650 ITTGLNANT

-1683 PNTFNPFTD
+1683 PSTFNPFTD
-1692 VKTTAYNYDAI
+1692 VKTTAYNYGAI

>member
-1 MKNKIKRVC
+1 MKLNFKRFC
-10 ALLLAIMMLMTT
+10 ALALAVAML
-22 LSANVFAG
+22 LSASCITVFAKQILTGNSG
-30 TIFTGTKED
+30 TTAYLGWTYYSDTAQSNVVTELKAGETYYVNLNFYNNPTVKED
-39 TIYLSWQYYEYDKTN
+39 SIQNFTLFFTPDPEEVSVERIVPRDVPGLQNNIDNGVVKLAFANTEGISKTVGLDTVILQSGIIATFFVKANKDISSTKGLLSIDVDRAVMTN
-54 KSYTAV
+54 GHVDAESKHMSV
-60 SALEEGKTYAARLM
+60 VEIPHFAARL
-74 FHNNPAD
+74 AD
-81 EEQTI
+81 N
-86 VGASLHTEYDVEVV
+86 A
-100 NIPDAGEATK
+100 P
-110 RSVFCKLAASFTPN
+110 
-124 NDGNGLL
+124 
-131 IATYATADG
+131 
-140 FWDDGDIVTDGY
+140 
-152 FFEARFTA
+152 
-160 KKAATSE
+160 
-167 ELKTLFK
+167 
-174 VSNES
+174 
-179 RMFDVNKRSFT
+179 
-190 IVECP
+190 
-195 AFVARVKDGA
+195 
-205 ADFFP
+205 DFFP

-230 NATAVSGITVTLPAT
+230 NATAVSDFTVMLPAT
-245 GLVEGKNVVTA
+245 GLVKGENVVTA

-305 SGNTVELG
+305 SGDTVELG

-332 NGKRITVTVG
+332 NGKHITVKVG
-342 SFTAETTGVLTVS
+342 SFTAETIGTLTVN
-355 PANISG
+355 PADISG

-468 GGNPSDVVIYY
+468 GVNPSDVVIYY

-498 VGAYTFWAVRSADD
+498 VGTYTFWAVRSADA

-517 TSNEVVVTIVPRTVT
+517 TSNEVVVTIDPRPIANPTATIT
-532 NPALTIEGFAKG
+532 NFVKG
-544 SRKSDLTFT
+544 QRIFDLKVETT
-553 NVTANLETPTGYNC
+553 TPGLNVNYTC
-567 YEGTEATGN
+567 YEGTDTSGIPLGSSEKFKADTFYTIVISLEVATNYVIDNTQTLSVTVNDGVAQQAAITPSMFAGAYEASVTVQT
-576 PDNAGNFKVGTTYSI
+576 AGKDTLAVLLTPGTTPNAHYGMKLSDLSFTGGTVIVAGDASKTPVDGHFEWVNPNEDVGDPTVYDGTSEPYGRAFAAKFVPTDSENYAELSLNVRVHVHKATISI
-591 AITLHPA
+591 ADI
-598 ANYAFDE
+598 
-605 LDPGYLTV
+605 
-613 TINGEE
+613 
-619 QKAKIEK
+619 
-626 GPEFNGVSEY
+626 
-636 QAVVT
+636 
-641 ATTADKDEPT
+641 KD
-651 LDLKDLNAT
+651 
-660 YGDKLLNLKL
+660 
-670 DSCSASFNGQP
+670 
-681 VEGTFAWA
+681 W
-689 DEYNAETPVGDAG
+689 
-702 EQTFNVVFTPAQQE
+702 
-716 VYATVTGTVKV
+716 
-727 NVAKKQITFTKS
+727 
-739 DYEWKSINDDPYT
+739 DYTE
-752 LDDYKAMCFQY
+752 AFQY
-763 DKNEH
+763 DGTEH
-768 GIEPT
+768 KVELVIPADLQGKIKVDYE
-773 CTNNDISDLVEF
+773 NNTATDV
-785 EVSSNNKSTNVI
+785 NTYKA
-797 AATVTAKVLL
+797 AATISAA
-807 KDEYAKNYKFDKD
+807 DDAHYAIY
-820 NTNIQSA
+820 
-827 TLKVLPIV
+827 
-835 VEGTGEYTHSV
+835 E
-846 EVCYTTSSVD
+846 
-856 IPLSEFGLPEN
+856 
-867 VLTDTNNKYWM
+867 
-878 RNKAVVVDEGNVL
+878 
-891 PFTPTAFDDTKL
+891 
-903 TLTLNLKS
+903 
-911 SLTKADANKTASVTL
+911 SVTTR
-926 GLKVNNYETTNP
+926 GLDWA
-938 GVEEIAGGEDKLFIL
+938 I
-953 KLTVKII
+953 VK
-960 EKEDAGLEV
+960 
-969 FGIPK
+969 
-974 TMVYGDTVRAGSPD
+974 
-988 GYYYTVEKEGKNATF
+988 
-1003 SAMISDTAVVAFDN
+1003 
-1017 DEGLAAKGVGTATI
+1017 
-1031 TCTYESDT
+1031 
-1039 TFATKTFTINVTPKG
+1039 
-1054 LTANVSHA
+1054 
-1062 PITYGDLAPTE
+1062 GDLAPTDAE
-1073 GYTVTFNGLLTGDVL
+1073 KSVLFGTKEVTVAPADFGLTQDGIKIEVTHAGNSLITGYLPSDDMRSVTFMLRDTDKTDAANNASDTATLKFSSANYNEASGTLTIKIIDKNTDADTLKIDVPATVTYGDTVTPSVGESKPAGAGNVTFKFFDEDNHEVLTTAQPFDAGTYKVTASCESESTIYTAEATFTVEPREIEAKDVAFDKELTYTGNELTQTVTVTVNGKTLTVGTDYTVSDLTGTEPGSYPVTVAGTGNYTGTVTKSFEIAKADISSAEITYDAGPYGYTGKEWKPEVAVSFNDAALT
-1088 ADTDYTVGTAYKQ
+1088 ADTDYTVSYENNINAGTAKIIITGI
-1101 GDPVGKYAFTC
+1101 GDHFTGSTEKTFTI
-1112 VLNSETVKNYKLD
+1112 NSAEISGCTFAPIA
-1125 TVNGELVVNKKE
+1125 
-1137 LTDGDVTVTVLG
+1137 DVT
-1149 ETPVYDG
+1149 Y
-1156 SEKKPSVEV
+1156 
-1165 KYGETT
+1165 
-1171 LAAAD
+1171 
-1176 YTVSYS
+1176 
-1182 NNVNA
+1182 N
-1187 GVNTASVTV
+1187 
-1196 TSNDNSSY
+1196 
-1204 KFTATKNFTIAQA
+1204 
-1217 PISGAMIANIP
+1217 
-1228 SVTYDTKAHT
+1228 TKAHT
-1238 PEVTVTFN
+1238 PEVTVAISGRTLEAD
-1246 GSKLTDA
+1246 K
-1253 DYTVSYSEDCI
+1253 DYTVSYAPNI
-1264 NAGTVTVT
+1264 NAGTATVT
-1272 VTGKGNFTGTASKDF
+1272 VTGKGNFTGTASKTF
-1287 AIAQAY
+1287 TINKAGLTLNPCTISE
-1293 LSVENQTVTH
+1293 LC
-1303 FRTETDAK
+1303 TETDLK
-1311 SFAVPAD
+1311 TRTLPSDF
-1318 MFLADEKE
+1318 FLAGETE
-1326 TGFTITVTDYAGD
+1326 TGFSIKLTAVEGGD
-1339 EIFTTAPAVDGTNVN
+1339 DIFAVAPAVVEGENKITFRLKNEVGAATFTVTVTPVSGN
-1354 YQLNGTV
+1354 YNG
-1361 GTAFVEVK
+1361 G
-1369 VKPDSSNY
+1369 SY
-1377 ANASFTLTFVVNDK
+1377 ALTISTHDRTD
-1391 ENVSGSISFPD
+1391 VSGSISFPD
-1402 GSTVYTGTGIKYE
+1402 GSAVYTGTGIKYE

-1528 TFTPNDTHNYTILTG
+1528 TFTPADTHNYTILTG

-1683 PNTFNPFTD
+1683 SNTFNPFTD

>member
-651 LDLKDLNAT
+651 LDLKDLSAT

-807 KDEYAKNYKFDKD
+807 KDKYAKNYKFDKD

-835 VEGTGEYTHSV
+835 VEGTGEYAHSV

-856 IPLSEFGLPEN
+856 IPLSAFGLPDE
-867 VLTDTNNKYWM
+867 VLNDTNNKYWM
-878 RNKAVVVDEGNVL
+878 RTDAVVAGDVDVISG
-891 PFTPTAFDDTKL
+891 TPTSFVEATR
-903 TLTLNLKS
+903 TLTLNLA
-911 SLTKADANKTASVTL
+911 SLTKDDAGKTASVTL
-926 GLKVNNYETTNP
+926 GLKVNNYETTNT
-938 GVEEIAGGEDKLFIL
+938 GVEEIAGGEEKLFIL

-988 GYYYTVEKEGKNATF
+988 GYYYTVKKEGKNATF
-1003 SAMISDTAVVAFDN
+1003 SAMISDTAVVAFDD

-1054 LTANVSHA
+1054 LTANVSHD
-1062 PITYGDLAPTE
+1062 PIIYGDAAPTTGYSVEFE
-1073 GYTVTFNGLLTGDVL
+1073 GLVNNDEIAEDAYTV
-1088 ADTDYTVGTAYKQ
+1088 DTEYTKGCKVDNYK
-1101 GDPVGKYAFTC
+1101 FTC
-1112 VLNSETVKNYKLD
+1112 VLDTDKIKNY
-1125 TVNGELVVNKKE
+1125 TIGNVTGELVVNPK
-1137 LTDGDVTVTVLG
+1137 
-1149 ETPVYDG
+1149 
-1156 SEKKPSVEV
+1156 SIAAPSVTINDPTDKTYTGSPCVQGVSV
-1165 KYGETT
+1165 KDSEAK
-1171 LAAAD
+1171 L
-1176 YTVSYS
+1176 TVDDI
-1182 NNVNA
+1182 
-1187 GVNTASVTV
+1187 SVTYENNINV
-1196 TSNDNSSY
+1196 G
-1204 KFTATKNFTIAQA
+1204 TATIIYTGKNNYTGEIRKNFKITEASITDD
-1217 PISGAMIANIP
+1217 MIANIP
-1228 SVTYDTKAHT
+1228 SVTYNTKPHT
-1238 PEVTVTFN
+1238 PEVTVTFE
-1246 GSKLTDA
+1246 GSPLEAGK
-1253 DYTVSYSEDCI
+1253 DYDVAYTNNIY
-1264 NAGTVTVT
+1264 AGTATVT
-1272 VTGKGNFTGTASKDF
+1272 VTGKGNFTGTASKNF

-1311 SFAVPAD
+1311 SYAVPAD

-1326 TGFTITVTDYAGD
+1326 TGFTITVTDYDGD
-1339 EIFTTAPAVDGTNVN
+1339 EIFTTAPAVNGTNVN

-1402 GSTVYTGTGIKYE
+1402 GSAVYTGTGIKYE

-1528 TFTPNDTHNYTILTG
+1528 TFTPADTHNYTILTG

-1630 TDVQPSD
+1630 TDVQPND

-1692 VKTTAYNYDAI
+1692 VKTTAYNYGAI

>member
-1 MKNKIKRVC
+1 MMKRNI
-10 ALLLAIMMLMTT
+10 ALLLIAALLASFLVLPVSAAEIPEIK
-22 LSANVFAG
+22 LSVVPFTEDAENG
-30 TIFTGTKED
+30 TIIEGTAKE
-39 TIYLSWQYYEYDKTN
+39 TYEAGD
-54 KSYTAV
+54 AV
-60 SALEEGKTYAARLM
+60 ACK
-74 FHNNPAD
+74 
-81 EEQTI
+81 
-86 VGASLHTEYDVEVV
+86 VEFV
-100 NIPDAGEATK
+100 
-110 RSVFCKLAASFTPN
+110 N
-124 NDGNGLL
+124 NDVVRWLNTFAIELMYDNTKL
-131 IATYATADG
+131 SLYS
-140 FWDDGDIVTDGY
+140 FPSDD
-152 FFEARFTA
+152 E
-160 KKAATSE
+160 
-167 ELKTLFK
+167 
-174 VSNES
+174 
-179 RMFDVNKRSFT
+179 
-190 IVECP
+190 
-195 AFVARVKDGA
+195 
-205 ADFFP
+205 
-210 TTTAAKIAENLV
+210 
-222 GEYIDENG
+222 
-230 NATAVSGITVTLPAT
+230 
-245 GLVEGKNVVTA
+245 
-256 SYNGYTCDVTITV
+256 
-269 KPDTMTGISITHEPN
+269 
-284 MSYNSGDKL
+284 
-293 NLTGLVV
+293 
-300 SAQYA
+300 
-305 SGNTVELG
+305 
-313 SGVYAT
+313 
-319 DPAKNTEL
+319 
-327 TVAEH
+327 
-332 NGKRITVTVG
+332 
-342 SFTAETTGVLTVS
+342 
-355 PANISG
+355 
-361 ASIEDVGPFEYTG
+361 EDVGPLVNELGGLSTPAAKPDEGHYPFAIALTPGQRVAANATKTVAYILFKISG
-374 EQIKPEPAVSLN
+374 EAESGNLTFTVDKDSNRNQICGSLN
-386 GKELVKD
+386 KGGEAENFTEIDFSDIAVEAPVIGVAPTIDSVKVD
-393 TDYTLSYDN
+393 PDSAEYASGDVLTLSA
-402 NTNVTTE
+402 TS
-409 AKVIVTAAGTEYT
+409 KAGSNIT
-422 GSAEK
+422 SLV
-427 TFEITKA
+427 TFEVTNDAGSPA
-434 TGKLTLKVNNEENAV
+434 TGFTLDAENATLTV
-449 TITYGDSITFTDG
+449 NETDPASVGTYTVKASAKGEESRGEATATFT
-462 NGIAIG
+462 I
-468 GGNPSDVVIYY
+468 NP
-479 KTTDESTGTVYD
+479 K
-491 STSTQLN
+491 
-498 VGAYTFWAVRSADD
+498 
-512 NHEAA
+512 
-517 TSNEVVVTIVPRTVT
+517 TVT
-532 NPALTIEGFAKG
+532 NPTLTVVGFGKGQAKG
-544 SRKSDLTFT
+544 SLTFKD
-553 NVTANLETPTGYNC
+553 VTGGLAVPNGYRC
-567 YEGTEATGN
+567 YKGTEATGT
-576 PDNAGNFKVGTTYSI
+576 PDHEGNFEAGTTYTI
-591 AITLHPA
+591 AITLNPA
-598 ANYAFDE
+598 ENYAFDE
-605 LDPGYLTV
+605 LDPGSVAV

-651 LDLKDLNAT
+651 LDLKDLSAT

-856 IPLSEFGLPEN
+856 IPLSEFGLPDE
-867 VLTDTNNKYWM
+867 VLNDTNNKYWM
-878 RNKAVVVDEGNVL
+878 RTDAVVAGDVDVISG
-891 PFTPTAFDDTKL
+891 TPTSFDEANR

-911 SLTKADANKTASVTL
+911 SLTKDDAGKTASVTL
-926 GLKVNNYETTNP
+926 GLKVNNYETINP

-988 GYYYTVEKEGKNATF
+988 GYYYTVKKEGKNATF
-1003 SAMISDTAVVAFDN
+1003 SAMISDTAVVAFDD

-1054 LTANVSHA
+1054 LTANVSHD
-1062 PITYGDLAPTE
+1062 PITYGDAAPTTGYSVEFE
-1073 GYTVTFNGLLTGDVL
+1073 GLVNNDEI
-1088 ADTDYTVGTAYKQ
+1088 AEDAYTVGTEYTKDSKVDNYK
-1101 GDPVGKYAFTC
+1101 FTC
-1112 VLNSETVKNYKLD
+1112 VLDTDKIKNY
-1125 TVNGELVVNKKE
+1125 TIGNVTGELVVNPK
-1137 LTDGDVTVTVLG
+1137 
-1149 ETPVYDG
+1149 
-1156 SEKKPSVEV
+1156 SIAAPSVTINNPTDKTYTGSPCVQGVSV
-1165 KYGETT
+1165 KDSEAK
-1171 LAAAD
+1171 L
-1176 YTVSYS
+1176 TVDDI
-1182 NNVNA
+1182 
-1187 GVNTASVTV
+1187 SVTYENNINV
-1196 TSNDNSSY
+1196 G
-1204 KFTATKNFTIAQA
+1204 TATIIYTGKNNYTGEIRKNFKITEASITDD
-1217 PISGAMIANIP
+1217 MIENIP
-1228 SVTYDTKAHT
+1228 SVTYDTKPHT
-1238 PEVTVTFN
+1238 PEVTVMFN

-1272 VTGKGNFTGTASKDF
+1272 VTGKGNFTGTASKTF
-1287 AIAQAY
+1287 TINKAGLTLNPCTISE
-1293 LSVENQTVTH
+1293 LC
-1303 FRTETDAK
+1303 TETDLK
-1311 SFAVPAD
+1311 TRTLPSDF
-1318 MFLADEKE
+1318 FLAGETE
-1326 TGFTITVTDYAGD
+1326 TGFSIKLTAVEGGD
-1339 EIFTTAPAVDGTNVN
+1339 DIFAVAPAVVEGENKITFRLKNEVGAATFTVTVTPVSGN
-1354 YQLNGTV
+1354 YNG
-1361 GTAFVEVK
+1361 G
-1369 VKPDSSNY
+1369 SY
-1377 ANASFTLTFVVNDK
+1377 ALTISTHDRTD
-1391 ENVSGSISFPD
+1391 VSGSISFPD
-1402 GSTVYTGTGIKYE
+1402 GSAVYTGTGIKYE

-1450 TYTVAVTFNSDA
+1450 TYTVAVTFNSDT

-1683 PNTFNPFTD
+1683 PSTFNPFTD
-1692 VKTTAYNYDAI
+1692 VKTTAYNYNAI

>member
-1 MKNKIKRVC
+1 
-10 ALLLAIMMLMTT
+10 MMLMTT

-230 NATAVSGITVTLPAT
+230 NATAVSDFTVMLPAT
-245 GLVEGKNVVTA
+245 GLVKGENVVTA

-305 SGNTVELG
+305 SGDTVELG

-332 NGKRITVTVG
+332 NGKHITVTVG
-342 SFTAETTGVLTVS
+342 SFTAETTGVLTVT

-361 ASIEDVGPFEYTG
+361 ASIEDVGPFEYDNG
-374 EQIKPEPAVSLN
+374 NEIKPTPAITLGEKTLEN
-386 GKELVKD
+386 GV
-393 TDYTLSYDN
+393 DYDLSYESN
-402 NTNVTTE
+402 INVGIATL
-409 AKVIVTAAGTEYT
+409 TATGKGEYQGTV
-422 GSAEK
+422 SA
-427 TFEITKA
+427 TFQITKA

-532 NPALTIEGFAKG
+532 NPALTIEGFVKG
-544 SRKSDLTFT
+544 SRKRDLTFT

-651 LDLKDLNAT
+651 LDLKDLSAT

-702 EQTFNVVFTPAQQE
+702 EQTFNVVFTPNEQE

-807 KDEYAKNYKFDKD
+807 KDKYAKNYKFDKD

-835 VEGTGEYTHSV
+835 VEGTGEYAHSV

-856 IPLSEFGLPEN
+856 IPLSAFGLPDE
-867 VLTDTNNKYWM
+867 VLNDTNNKYWM
-878 RNKAVVVDEGNVL
+878 RTDAVVAGDVDVISG
-891 PFTPTAFDDTKL
+891 TPTSFVEATR
-903 TLTLNLKS
+903 TLTLNLA
-911 SLTKADANKTASVTL
+911 SLTKDDAGKTASVTL
-926 GLKVNNYETTNP
+926 GLKVNNYETTNT
-938 GVEEIAGGEDKLFIL
+938 GVEEIAGGEEKLFIL

-988 GYYYTVEKEGKNATF
+988 GYYYTVKKEGKNATF
-1003 SAMISDTAVVAFDN
+1003 SAMISDTAVVAFDD

-1054 LTANVSHA
+1054 LTANVSHD
-1062 PITYGDLAPTE
+1062 PIIYGDAAPTTGYSVEFE
-1073 GYTVTFNGLLTGDVL
+1073 GLVNNDEIAEDAYTV
-1088 ADTDYTVGTAYKQ
+1088 DTEYTKGCKVDNYK
-1101 GDPVGKYAFTC
+1101 FTC
-1112 VLNSETVKNYKLD
+1112 VLDTDKIKNY
-1125 TVNGELVVNKKE
+1125 TIGNVTGELVVNPK
-1137 LTDGDVTVTVLG
+1137 
-1149 ETPVYDG
+1149 
-1156 SEKKPSVEV
+1156 SIAAPSVTINDPTDKTYTGSPCVQGVSV
-1165 KYGETT
+1165 KDSEAK
-1171 LAAAD
+1171 L
-1176 YTVSYS
+1176 TVDDI
-1182 NNVNA
+1182 
-1187 GVNTASVTV
+1187 SVTYENNINV
-1196 TSNDNSSY
+1196 G
-1204 KFTATKNFTIAQA
+1204 TATIIYTGKNNYTGEIRKNFKITEASITDD
-1217 PISGAMIANIP
+1217 MIANIP
-1228 SVTYDTKAHT
+1228 SVTYNTKPHT
-1238 PEVTVTFN
+1238 PEVTVTFE
-1246 GSKLTDA
+1246 GSPLEAGK
-1253 DYTVSYSEDCI
+1253 DYDVAYTNNIY
-1264 NAGTVTVT
+1264 AGTATVT
-1272 VTGKGNFTGTASKDF
+1272 VTGKGNFTGTASKNF

-1311 SFAVPAD
+1311 SYAVPAD

-1326 TGFTITVTDYAGD
+1326 TGFTITVTDYDGD
-1339 EIFTTAPAVDGTNVN
+1339 EIFTTAPAVNGTNVN

-1402 GSTVYTGTGIKYE
+1402 GSAVYTGTGIKYE

-1528 TFTPNDTHNYTILTG
+1528 TFTPADTHNYTILTG

-1630 TDVQPSD
+1630 TDVKPSD

-1683 PNTFNPFTD
+1683 PSTFNPFTD

>member
-110 RSVFCKLAASFTPN
+110 QSVFCKLAASFTPN

-636 QAVVT
+636 QAVVI

-651 LDLKDLNAT
+651 LDLKDLSAT

-807 KDEYAKNYKFDKD
+807 KDKYAKNYKFDKD

-835 VEGTGEYTHSV
+835 VEGTGEYAHSV

-856 IPLSEFGLPEN
+856 IPLSAFGLPDE
-867 VLTDTNNKYWM
+867 VLNDTNNKYWM
-878 RNKAVVVDEGNVL
+878 RTDAVVAGDVDVISG
-891 PFTPTAFDDTKL
+891 TPTSFVEATR
-903 TLTLNLKS
+903 TLTLNLA
-911 SLTKADANKTASVTL
+911 SLTKDDAGKTASVTL
-926 GLKVNNYETTNP
+926 GLKVNNYETTNT
-938 GVEEIAGGEDKLFIL
+938 GVEEIAGGEEKLFIL

-988 GYYYTVEKEGKNATF
+988 GYYYTVKKEGKNATF
-1003 SAMISDTAVVAFDN
+1003 SAMISDTAVVAFDD

-1054 LTANVSHA
+1054 LTANVSHD
-1062 PITYGDLAPTE
+1062 PIIYGDAAPTTGYSVEFE
-1073 GYTVTFNGLLTGDVL
+1073 GLVNNDEIAEDAYTV
-1088 ADTDYTVGTAYKQ
+1088 DTEYTKGCKVDNYK
-1101 GDPVGKYAFTC
+1101 FTC
-1112 VLNSETVKNYKLD
+1112 VLDTDKIKNY
-1125 TVNGELVVNKKE
+1125 TIGNVTGELVVNPK
-1137 LTDGDVTVTVLG
+1137 
-1149 ETPVYDG
+1149 
-1156 SEKKPSVEV
+1156 SIAAPSVTINDPTDKTYTGSPCVQGVSV
-1165 KYGETT
+1165 KDSEAK
-1171 LAAAD
+1171 L
-1176 YTVSYS
+1176 TVDDI
-1182 NNVNA
+1182 
-1187 GVNTASVTV
+1187 SVTYENNINV
-1196 TSNDNSSY
+1196 G
-1204 KFTATKNFTIAQA
+1204 TATIIYTGKNNYTGEIRKNFKITEASITDD
-1217 PISGAMIANIP
+1217 MIANIP
-1228 SVTYDTKAHT
+1228 SVTYNTKPHT
-1238 PEVTVTFN
+1238 PEVTVTFE
-1246 GSKLTDA
+1246 GSPLEAGK
-1253 DYTVSYSEDCI
+1253 DYDVAYTNNIY
-1264 NAGTVTVT
+1264 AGTATVT
-1272 VTGKGNFTGTASKDF
+1272 VTGKGNFTGTASKNF

-1311 SFAVPAD
+1311 SYAVPAD

-1326 TGFTITVTDYAGD
+1326 TGFTITVTDYDGD
-1339 EIFTTAPAVDGTNVN
+1339 EIFTTAPAVNGTNVN

-1402 GSTVYTGTGIKYE
+1402 GSAVYTGTGIKYE

-1528 TFTPNDTHNYTILTG
+1528 TFTPADTHNYTILTG

-1630 TDVQPSD
+1630 TDVKPSD

-1683 PNTFNPFTD
+1683 PSTFNPFTD